1 MSQISKHALEQEL
14 EWRRAGSDFWYFAKK
29 YWRIP
34 TARDGAQP
42 LDFDARPYQY
52 EYADILVDLE
62 GNLIGLKAR
71 QIGLTTMAVAYA
83 FWTVYFRS
91 DTAWLMVSAGEDPAK
106 RALARAKYG
115 YARLPAWMKERGPV
129 LKTDSASVLA
139 FDNDSK
145 IESLPAT
152 AAAGRG
158 DSVYGVIFDEAAHMQ
173 DASAVFGALEP
184 LCYGPFIV
192 FSTANGMGNW
202 FHEKWVDSEMPD
214 SMWRGVFYPWSA
226 VPERDERWYENTK
239 RKYVGE
245 EWLFYQEYPSTPE
258 EAFAKSGQVAISDAL
273 LADQHWCPPESLWRW
288 VPHEGNFVEL
298 EPGETHDDVMLKV
311 WREPEVERDELGR
324 VLRHPNY
331 VIFLDSAEGL
341 AHGDYNAV
349 EVWDANNWEQVAS
362 METRYPIEYM
372 GEVVEALGY
381 IYHTALIVVERNNT
395 GLVPITYLSTI
406 AYYPRLYRL
415 PSFGKRKH
423 AERSERY
430 GWRTGVDT
438 KPKMVSDFRQAL
450 RDGGVIMHNERFRD
464 QMKTYVRDGKGSF
477 NAVEGNHDD
486 VVIAVLGV
494 WQGILDVGEYPTLF
508 YDTERRVA
516 TWADVLAAT
525 DMNRSAPVNPLEQP
539 IGAPEQRGPAIA
551 ASIELTPTNMR

>member
-1 MSQISKHALEQEL
+1 MSEVTRQALEQEL
-14 EWRRAGSDFWYFAKK
+14 EWRKCATDFGYFAGT

-42 LDFDARPYQY
+42 LDFSARPYQF

-71 QIGLTTMAVAYA
+71 QIGLTTMAVAFA
-83 FWTVYFRS
+83 FWTVFFRA

-158 DSVYGVIFDEAAHMQ
+158 DSVFGVIFDEAAHMP

-202 FHEKWVDSEMPD
+202 FHEKWLDSETAD

-226 VPERDERWYENTK
+226 VPERDSKWYEDTK

-245 EWLFYQEYPSTPE
+245 EWLFYQEYPTTPE
-258 EAFAKSGQVAISDAL
+258 EAFAKSGQVAISDEL
-273 LADQHWCPPESLWRW
+273 LKDQDWRPAESRWRW
-288 VPHEGNFVEL
+288 LPHEQRFKLMDDL
-298 EPGETHDDVMLKV
+298 EQDDVVLNI
-311 WREPEVERDELGR
+311 WHEPEVVRDELGR
-324 VLRHPNY
+324 VTQHPNY
-331 VIFLDSAEGL
+331 VIFCDTAEGL
-341 AHGDYNAV
+341 AHGDFNAI
-349 EVWDANNWEQVAS
+349 EVWDANTKEQVAS
-362 METRYPIEYM
+362 METRYPIEYL
-372 GEVVEALGY
+372 GEVLEVLGY
-381 IYHTALIVVERNNT
+381 AYHTALIVVERNNT
-395 GLVPITYLSTI
+395 GLVPITYLSTV

-415 PSFGKRKH
+415 PNFGARKH
-423 AERSERY
+423 ADRSERY
-430 GWRTGVDT
+430 GWRTDVRT
-438 KPKMVSDFRQAL
+438 KPKLVADFTLAL
-450 RDGGVIMHNERFRD
+450 REGEVTMHNERFRD

-486 VVIAVLGV
+486 VVIATMGV

-508 YDTERRVA
+508 YDEKSHVA
-516 TWADVLAAT
+516 TWGDVLAAT
-525 DMNRSAPVNPLEQP
+525 DALVRTPANPLETP
-539 IGAPEQRGPAIA
+539 IGGAPMRKSALRP
-551 ASIELTPTNMR
+551 SVELTPTNMR